1 MKKYSIMTKLMIS
14 YLFLVLAMALLTGVI
29 LLPSQLRKQRQN
41 LDSIISH
48 TAMLLGSNESLAK
61 EASQGFLS
69 ETSRRMLD
77 QICAS
82 SDKFDYV
89 VLTDSQGIRLYHP
102 DPQKVGKPFSGGDE
116 KEALKSVSSY
126 ITTRKGST
134 DVQKRAFHS
143 LCTSDGAIAGVVMV
157 SASLTTIQREELHTI
172 LGLLLILCTILAF
185 GLFFSWFISRNIRKS
200 LLGFEPQTIAQ
211 MYLQRDEILDTLNEE
226 ILVIKE
232 DDTILYRNEAA
243 GKTFPDVTLPADFP
257 LAFERLSCI
266 QNHQDKQDLLAQ
278 YQNRTLLVNLMPAG
292 KKEEPDAL
300 LLIIR
305 DRTETTRLAEQLTG
319 TSHIIEA
326 LRANTHE
333 YMNKLHVILGLLQ
346 IGDTRQAMRFITDV
360 SDDIESGYQAVMRQ
374 IKDPSVAALILGKQS
389 HARELDIHFSLRH
402 DAKLPKSNPWIS
414 TRDLITIIGNL
425 VENAFEAVNGTEGL
439 RQVELSISCTDQG
452 ITISV
457 DDTGHGMTEEQI
469 ARIRTGQYTTKGE
482 GHGIGLGLIREI
494 IKKHHGFLDIE
505 SEPGEG
511 TFFTVSIGEAQKKGD
526 FNL

>member
-1 MKKYSIMTKLMIS
+1 
-14 YLFLVLAMALLTGVI
+14 
-29 LLPSQLRKQRQN
+29 
-41 LDSIISH
+41 
-48 TAMLLGSNESLAK
+48 
-61 EASQGFLS
+61 
-69 ETSRRMLD
+69 
-77 QICAS
+77 
-82 SDKFDYV
+82 
-89 VLTDSQGIRLYHP
+89 
-102 DPQKVGKPFSGGDE
+102 
-116 KEALKSVSSY
+116 
-126 ITTRKGST
+126 
-134 DVQKRAFHS
+134 
-143 LCTSDGAIAGVVMV
+143 
-157 SASLTTIQREELHTI
+157 
-172 LGLLLILCTILAF
+172 
-185 GLFFSWFISRNIRKS
+185 
-200 LLGFEPQTIAQ
+200 
-211 MYLQRDEILDTLNEE
+211 
-226 ILVIKE
+226 
-232 DDTILYRNEAA
+232 
-243 GKTFPDVTLPADFP
+243 
-257 LAFERLSCI
+257 
-266 QNHQDKQDLLAQ
+266 
-278 YQNRTLLVNLMPAG
+278 MPAG

-346 IGDTRQAMRFITDV
+346 IGDTRQAIRFITDV